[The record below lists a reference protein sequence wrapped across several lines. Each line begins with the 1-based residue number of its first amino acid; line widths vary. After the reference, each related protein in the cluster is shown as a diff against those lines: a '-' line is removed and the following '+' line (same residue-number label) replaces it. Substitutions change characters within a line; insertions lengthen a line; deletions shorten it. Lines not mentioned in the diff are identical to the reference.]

1 MTFEVIKNQLEP
13 IPITPDEVDAINEAK
28 EKGYIISMPS
38 STPEEYCWKTGSYLS
53 DCNCEECKHKDE
65 CPGYNG

>member
-1 MTFEVIKNQLEP
+1 MTIKEMKDQLEP
-13 IPITPDEVDAINEAK
+13 IPITFDEASAINEVK
-28 EKGYIISMPS
+28 EKFLVSMS
-38 STPEEYCWKTGSYLS
+38 SLTPEEYCWKTGSYLS